1 MTNAIKTAALAL
13 AAAGLLAAPATAA
26 RERLSGEAKLAK
38 MLEGRVAGEP
48 TSCIQ
53 LYPSASLTIIDGTAL
68 VYKRGNTLYVN
79 RTAYPD
85 DLDRRDTLVTRLY
98 SNRLC
103 RQDIVRTVD
112 LPIGFETGSIFLE
125 DFIPYRKP
133 G

>member
-13 AAAGLLAAPATAA
+13 AAAGLVAAPAAVA
-26 RERLSGEAKLAK
+26 REKLSGEAKLAQ

-53 LYPSASLTIIDGTAL
+53 LYPAADLTIIDGTAL
-68 VYKRGNTLYVN
+68 VYKRGGTLYVN
-79 RTAYPD
+79 RTAHPD

-103 RQDIVRTVD
+103 RQDIVTTYD
-112 LPIGFETGSIFLE
+112 LPVGFYTGNIFLE
-125 DFIPYRKP
+125 DFVPYRKP

>member
-1 MTNAIKTAALAL
+1 MTNAFKTAALAL
-13 AAAGLLAAPATAA
+13 AAAGLLAAPAAGA
-26 RERLSGEAKLAK
+26 RERLTGEAKLAK

-48 TSCIQ
+48 TSCIR
-53 LYPSASLTIIDGTAL
+53 LYPSAHLTIIDGTAL

-79 RTAYPD
+79 RTAHPD

-112 LPIGFETGSIFLE
+112 LPIGFYTGNIFLE